1 MTITLERFT
10 KDDFDQLI
18 AWVDSAE
25 FCMQWGG
32 PQFTWPLTREQLDVY
47 LNEMKGERPERLIY
61 RAVSEDG
68 RTVGHISIGRLDY
81 ANKTG
86 RMGKVLV
93 GDPAMRGKG
102 IAGHMVREICRIGF
116 EELAL
121 ERISLGVFD
130 FNESAIA
137 AYEKAGFQ
145 REGFFRKFRQVG
157 HRRWHLV
164 EMSMLKDEWFAR
176 QLTHQWEGLKTMAGA
191 MLGAI
196 LSEKLLVMDRTDP
209 DISAW
214 LLVQD
219 PVIRWARMD
228 DEQIHVEEE
237 GYVHLSWH
245 EREDGND
252 ELLVQVKET
261 PSPLP
266 YIEADG
272 DMPLSANCSEYLF
285 LHRQIQSVM
294 GYGYIDHGQ
303 GVLQS
308 LVCDLGDAFVV
319 VSPAPVILDVI
330 MTKERPASHPD
341 DVVLFDWRMEEAF
354 DD

>member
-10 KDDFDQLI
+10 KNDFDQLI
-18 AWVDSAE
+18 GWVDSAE

-32 PQFTWPLTREQLDVY
+32 PQFTWPLTHEQLDIY
-47 LNEMKGERPERLIY
+47 LKEMEGDEPERLIY

-68 RTVGHISIGRLDY
+68 RTVGHISLGRLDY
-81 ANKTG
+81 SNRTG

-102 IAGHMVREICRIGF
+102 IAGNMVREICRIGF

-145 REGFFRKFRQVG
+145 KEGFFRKFRQVG
-157 HRRWHLV
+157 QRRWHLV
-164 EMSMLKDEWFAR
+164 EMSILKDEWFAR
-176 QLTHQWEGLKTMAGA
+176 QLTHQWEGLKRMTGA
-191 MLGAI
+191 FLSAI
-196 LSEKLLVMDRTDP
+196 LSEKLLVMDRKDP
-209 DISAW
+209 DTAIW
-214 LLVQD
+214 LLAQD
-219 PVIRWARMD
+219 PVIRWARPD
-228 DEQIHVEEE
+228 DEKINAEEE

-252 ELLVQVKET
+252 ELIVQMKDT

-272 DMPLSANCSEYLF
+272 DMPLSANCSEYMF
-285 LHRQIQSVM
+285 SDRQIQSVE
-294 GYGYIDHGQ
+294 GYGYIDQGK

-308 LVCDLGDAFVV
+308 LICDLGDGFLFV
-319 VSPAPVILDVI
+319 SAAPILNDVFV
-330 MTKERPASHPD
+330 TKERPAPHPD
-341 DVVLFDWRMEEAF
+341 DIVLFDWQMEEVF